1 MLTNLHVKNLALIDE
16 AEVSF
21 GSGLNILTGETGAG
35 KSILLGSI
43 NIALGQKFSK
53 DMMREGAA
61 SALVELVFQVDSEE
75 QAVRLAA
82 LEIEP
87 EDGQVIFTRKIQNG
101 RTLNRINGETCT
113 IAQFR
118 AAAGLLLEIHG
129 QHEHQSILQRAKQL
143 ELIDAYGGETVTDLR
158 KQTAE
163 AYRTYQ
169 KLQDTLAQ
177 YQMNEA
183 EREREISYL
192 RFALDEIDAAALSEG
207 EEEQLEKQHRLMSN
221 SRKIAESM
229 NIAYQ
234 LTGAG
239 EGAGELIARAL
250 REMNAVSEYDE
261 AIGEMEQT
269 LSDAEN
275 VLEEFTRA
283 AASYLD
289 AFTFSE
295 EEFRQVEERLDLIR
309 NLQTKYGRTISDVL
323 AYREEQAVRLDT
335 LIHFSEKKTEL
346 EQVLARREKELGTVT
361 RQLSDARRQAAKDFT
376 EELRTAL
383 LELNF
388 LSNDFEIRF
397 ETSDHFSANGTDVVT
412 WMISTNPGEPRRPLS
427 DVASGGELSRVM
439 LPIRTIMSDRG
450 GRGTL
455 IFDEIDSG
463 ISGRTAQL
471 VSEKMA
477 RIARHHQ
484 VICITHLAQIAAMA
498 DQHFLIE
505 KQVEG
510 GTTVTQIRELTEED
524 TVAELARILGGAK
537 ITDAAVENAR
547 EMKRMAESQKS
558 DQ

>member
-143 ELIDAYGGETVTDLR
+143 ELIDAYDGETVTDLR

-192 RFALDEIDAAALSEG
+192 HFALDEIDAAALSEG

-439 LPIRTIMSDRG
+439 LAIRTIMADRG

>member
-192 RFALDEIDAAALSEG
+192 HFALDEIDAAALSEG

-346 EQVLARREKELGTVT
+346 EQVLARLEKELGTVT

-439 LPIRTIMSDRG
+439 LAIRTIMADRG

>member
-1 MLTNLHVKNLALIDE
+1 M
-16 AEVSF
+16 
-21 GSGLNILTGETGAG
+21 
-35 KSILLGSI
+35 
-43 NIALGQKFSK
+43 
-53 DMMREGAA
+53 
-61 SALVELVFQVDSEE
+61 
-75 QAVRLAA
+75 
-82 LEIEP
+82 
-87 EDGQVIFTRKIQNG
+87 
-101 RTLNRINGETCT
+101 
-113 IAQFR
+113 
-118 AAAGLLLEIHG
+118 
-129 QHEHQSILQRAKQL
+129 
-143 ELIDAYGGETVTDLR
+143 
-158 KQTAE
+158 
-163 AYRTYQ
+163 
-169 KLQDTLAQ
+169 
-177 YQMNEA
+177 
-183 EREREISYL
+183 
-192 RFALDEIDAAALSEG
+192 
-207 EEEQLEKQHRLMSN
+207 
-221 SRKIAESM
+221 
-229 NIAYQ
+229 
-234 LTGAG
+234 
-239 EGAGELIARAL
+239 
-250 REMNAVSEYDE
+250 
-261 AIGEMEQT
+261 
-269 LSDAEN
+269 
-275 VLEEFTRA
+275 
-283 AASYLD
+283 
-289 AFTFSE
+289 
-295 EEFRQVEERLDLIR
+295 
-309 NLQTKYGRTISDVL
+309 L

-346 EQVLARREKELGTVT
+346 EQVLTRREKELGTVT

-439 LPIRTIMSDRG
+439 LAIRTIMADRG

>member
-192 RFALDEIDAAALSEG
+192 HFALDEIDAAALSEG

-439 LPIRTIMSDRG
+439 LAIRTIMADRG

>member
-129 QHEHQSILQRAKQL
+129 QHEHQSILQRVKQL
-143 ELIDAYGGETVTDLR
+143 ELIDAYGRETVTDLR

-192 RFALDEIDAAALSEG
+192 HFALDEIDAAALSEG

-412 WMISTNPGEPRRPLS
+412 WMISTNPGEPRRPRS

-439 LPIRTIMSDRG
+439 LAIRTIMADRG

>member
-192 RFALDEIDAAALSEG
+192 HFALDEIDAAALSEG

-439 LPIRTIMSDRG
+439 LAIRTIMADRG

-547 EMKRMAESQKS
+547 ETKRMAESQKS

>member
-1 MLTNLHVKNLALIDE
+1 
-16 AEVSF
+16 
-21 GSGLNILTGETGAG
+21 
-35 KSILLGSI
+35 
-43 NIALGQKFSK
+43 
-53 DMMREGAA
+53 
-61 SALVELVFQVDSEE
+61 
-75 QAVRLAA
+75 
-82 LEIEP
+82 
-87 EDGQVIFTRKIQNG
+87 
-101 RTLNRINGETCT
+101 
-113 IAQFR
+113 
-118 AAAGLLLEIHG
+118 
-129 QHEHQSILQRAKQL
+129 
-143 ELIDAYGGETVTDLR
+143 
-158 KQTAE
+158 
-163 AYRTYQ
+163 
-169 KLQDTLAQ
+169 
-177 YQMNEA
+177 MNEA

-192 RFALDEIDAAALSEG
+192 HFALDEIDAAALSEG

-439 LPIRTIMSDRG
+439 LAIRTIMADRG

>member
-1 MLTNLHVKNLALIDE
+1 M
-16 AEVSF
+16 
-21 GSGLNILTGETGAG
+21 
-35 KSILLGSI
+35 
-43 NIALGQKFSK
+43 ALGQKFSK

-192 RFALDEIDAAALSEG
+192 HFALDEIDAAALSEG
-207 EEEQLEKQHRLMSN
+207 EEEQLERQHRLMSN

-261 AIGEMEQT
+261 ALGEMEQT

-335 LIHFSEKKTEL
+335 LIPFSEKKTEL

-439 LPIRTIMSDRG
+439 LAIRTIMADRG